1 MEQLERVAAMELAM
15 DRAGAAVRAL
25 DQALDAYCGVLPDLL
40 ALDQYLRSD
49 EWKADFAA
57 DEAGA
62 FPPELRRGVLS
73 EDGIYD
79 LLQENDLLRRR
90 LRELA
95 GSRRRK
101 KDGA

>member
-1 MEQLERVAAMELAM
+1 MEQLERIAAMELAM
-15 DRAGAAVRAL
+15 DRAGAAIRAL
-25 DQALDAYCGVLPDLL
+25 DQALDAYCGAQPDLL

-90 LRELA
+90 LRVLA
-95 GSRRRK
+95 GSRKRK
-101 KDGA
+101 QDGV